1 MKVSFIKS
9 GKLVVNFKKND
20 ISNGKKPLF
29 IRTLDDTLEVLY
41 LPGCG
46 GEIRGFYAKE
56 TGKMPL

>member
-1 MKVSFIKS
+1 MKVSFFKS

-41 LPGCG
+41 LPGRG
-46 GEIRGFYAKE
+46 GEIRVE
-56 TGKMPL
+56 

>member
-29 IRTLDDTLEVLY
+29 IRTLDDTLEVLR
-41 LPGCG
+41 LPGGG
-46 GEIRGFYAKE
+46 GEIE
-56 TGKMPL
+56 TDIKKI